1 MKTLIL
7 RVDLQIPEHQE
18 REFFVDKF
26 QTFFD
31 SYHPSLRAAV
41 SAVGED
47 EDTQPIDLDDD
58 AEDLL

>member
-41 SAVGED
+41 AKPSA
-47 EDTQPIDLDDD
+47 P
-58 AEDLL
+58 APPPLLAMPCRAIS